1 MGASI
6 AKLGE
11 RGTLV
16 EGDMIRLA
24 TLDLVLW
31 IVLAC
36 LMGIAIDLEL
46 ASIHAD
52 DRAADASRL
61 GIPAHAIMNLE
72 GLWHGRSIRRRQ
84 GTAKRQFSHRMLI
97 T

>member
-1 MGASI
+1 MSI
-6 AKLGE
+6 VKLGE

-72 GLWHGRSIRRRQ
+72 GLSHGRSI
-84 GTAKRQFSHRMLI
+84 
-97 T
+97 